1 MVRSIFGSAI
11 LAGLL
16 VSTVAVASE
25 LPRIER
31 LDASDALFRQQ
42 QFDMQ
47 EFYRSDAR
55 GEELPALT
63 LFTYAP
69 RDGDTLFAIAARL
82 SIPYSAVA
90 TVNDLTGPSLE
101 GRDVIIL
108 PNIPGVFVPLSP
120 QTDLQHVMHSLRSDT
135 PALIY
140 SIPTETG
147 TRPYRFYAGADFL
160 PDERRSFLGLLF
172 RHPLPT
178 GRVTSPFGPRSN
190 PFTSNWVFHRGV
202 DFAAP
207 EGTPVLAARGGTV
220 SLISFDPIL
229 GNLVQIRHTGG
240 FMTLYGHLAE
250 VKVVLNQE
258 VASGMIIGTV
268 GSTGLTTGSHLH
280 FEIIQGG
287 RHRDPLPLLP

>member
-1 MVRSIFGSAI
+1 MTRAIFASVL

-16 VSTVAVASE
+16 AATVVFASE

-47 EFYRSDAR
+47 EFYRSAAR
-55 GEELPALT
+55 GEPLPALT

-69 RDGDTLFAIAARL
+69 RDGETLFAVAARL

-90 TVNDLTGPSLE
+90 TVNDLTGPSLD
-101 GRDVIIL
+101 GREVIIL

-120 QTDLQHVMHSLRSDT
+120 QTDLQHIMHSLRSDT

-140 SIPTETG
+140 SIPSETG
-147 TRPYRFYAGADFL
+147 TRPYRFYAGDDFL

-172 RHPLPT
+172 RHPVPN
-178 GRVTSPFGPRSN
+178 GRLTSPFGPRTN
-190 PFTSNWVFHRGV
+190 PITSNWVFHRGV

-220 SLISFDPIL
+220 SEAGVDPVL
-229 GNLVQIRHTGG
+229 GNLVRIRHTGG
-240 FMTLYGHLAE
+240 FVTVYGHLAE
-250 VKVVLNQE
+250 IRVVLNQE

-268 GSTGLTTGSHLH
+268 GSTGMTTGAHLH